1 MPIRRFTGL
10 LVALGLVA
18 LALAWG
24 FWPRPVMVET
34 EAAQQ
39 RALQVTVEEEG
50 RTRVKDRY
58 VLHAPVDGYLRRIE
72 LEVGDAVEA
81 GDTIA
86 SLEPLRPAV
95 LDSRTRAEAEARV
108 AAARAAIEQA
118 GATLNQAEA
127 DARLAAEEF
136 QRREQ
141 MLADALI
148 SRSEFDQA
156 RSRMQSTEAA
166 VAAATAAQAV
176 ARHELE
182 GALAR
187 LRHSAAGSE
196 GEALETV
203 TVDAPVAGRVLGL
216 IQESAGVVAAG
227 QPLVEMGD
235 PHRLEVVV
243 EVLSRDAVQIPPGG
257 KVLFERWGGEQDL
270 AGRVRTIEPTGFTKV
285 SALGVEEQRVLV
297 VADIDSPPEAWQRL
311 GDGYRVE
318 ARFVVWERES
328 VLTVPA
334 NSLFRRDDGWAV
346 FVVEEG
352 RARLRAVD
360 RGADSG
366 LRTEIM
372 DGLTAGDEVIL
383 HPPDDIRDGV
393 RVERYSR

>member
-1 MPIRRFTGL
+1 MPVRRFTGL
-10 LVALGLVA
+10 LAALGLVA

-39 RALQVTVEEEG
+39 SALQVTVEEEG

-58 VLHAPVDGYLRRIE
+58 LLHTPVDGYLRRIE
-72 LEVGDAVEA
+72 LEVGDAVDAGEA
-81 GDTIA
+81 VA
-86 SLEPLRPAV
+86 LLEPLRPAV
-95 LDSRTRAEAEARV
+95 LDPRTRAEAEARV
-108 AAARAAIEQA
+108 AAARAATEQA
-118 GATLNQAEA
+118 AAALRQAEA
-127 DARLAAEEF
+127 DARLAADEF
-136 QRREQ
+136 RRREE
-141 MLADALI
+141 MLADGLI

-156 RSRMQSTEAA
+156 RSRTQSADAA
-166 VAAATAAQAV
+166 VAAAAAAQAV

-187 LRHSAAGSE
+187 LRHSAVDGLDE
-196 GEALETV
+196 TLETV
-203 TVDAPVAGRVLGL
+203 TVEAPVAGRVLRL

-235 PHRLEVVV
+235 PRRLEVVV
-243 EVLSRDAVQIPPGG
+243 EVLSRDAVQISPGG
-257 KVLFERWGGEQDL
+257 RVLYERWGGEQDL
-270 AGRVRTIEPTGFTKV
+270 EGRVRTVEPTGFTKV

-297 VADIDSPPEAWQRL
+297 VSDIDSPPEAWQRL

-318 ARFVVWERES
+318 ARFVVWERDA

-334 NSLFRRDDGWAV
+334 SALFRDDDGWAV
-346 FVVEEG
+346 FVVEED

-366 LRTEIM
+366 LRTEIL
-372 DGLTAGDEVIL
+372 DGLTAGNEVIL
-383 HPPDDIRDGV
+383 HPPDGIRDGV
-393 RVERYSR
+393 RVERYGR